1 MPLLGDMKCIE
12 ALFEIPDIIV
22 DIFGKDISC
31 IILNYYNL
39 QLDNN
44 IKLTKNNQTDLNKK
58 NEIIKNKST
67 ILLSSE
73 SNLATYYSKTEEC
86 FVFDGVKIISD
97 INTIDIIGKFKI
109 TSNEII
115 IIGYNRSKLIKSDLG
130 HWSNSGSLME
140 IYKSSK
146 RTNNITSIKFS
157 KQELSSYNF
166 DSNY

>member
-1 MPLLGDMKCIE
+1 MKCIE
-12 ALFEIPDIIV
+12 DLFEIPDVIV

-39 QLDNN
+39 QLDKN
-44 IKLTKNNQTDLNKK
+44 IKLTKNNQTDLNKN
-58 NEIIKNKST
+58 NEIIKNNST

-73 SNLATYYSKTEEC
+73 SNLATYYCRLEEC
-86 FVFDGVKIISD
+86 VVFDGVKMILD
-97 INTIDIIGKFKI
+97 IYTIDIIGKFKI

-115 IIGYNRSKLIKSDLG
+115 IIGYNRSKLIKSDFG
-130 HWSNSGSLME
+130 GWSSSGSLME

-146 RTNNITSIKFS
+146 LLNNITTIKIS

-166 DSNY
+166 DIPWY